1 MAKYQYK
8 VRNIDG
14 FEIKDIEHRHCDHVP
29 GRFCRVLIEMGN
41 DKPDSTRFDK
51 WIDCNE
57 AMTARYYPSVGD
69 YVVIQPDGYVYLN
82 PKKVFEDKFEK
93 VGE

>member
-8 VRNIDG
+8 VRQVEG
-14 FEIKDIEHRHCDHVP
+14 FEIVDIQHLYPDHVP
-29 GRFCRVLIEMGN
+29 GRSCRVKVNEPCDMFE
-41 DKPDSTRFDK
+41 DQ
-51 WIDCNE
+51 WIYCDN
-57 AMTARYYPSVGD
+57 AMTARFYPSVGD
-69 YVVIQPDGYVYLN
+69 YIVFQPDRYVYLN

>member
-8 VRNIDG
+8 VRQVEG
-14 FEIKDIEHRHCDHVP
+14 FEIVDIQHLYPDHVP
-29 GRFCRVLIEMGN
+29 GRSCRVKIAEPCDM
-41 DKPDSTRFDK
+41 FDDQ
-51 WIDCNE
+51 WLYCDA
-57 AMTARYYPSVGD
+57 AMTARLYPSVGD